1 MFRKKEYIYCI
12 YSYIYIYSIFFVKV
26 QKGKIGKGGIT
37 F

>member
-12 YSYIYIYSIFFVKV
+12 YSYIYSIFFVKV